1 MIDFSHTV
9 CISMRLFIND
19 KMSIHDQTIVGCNA
33 IDVRGKCQINGGP
46 HWMTLEAAR
55 YTATSHGRKWHP
67 SAGMHL
73 LRGEIIA
80 YRYSYI
86 LLDAI
91 YTVRGE
97 PGFQD
102 SDLLKTR
109 LRDELQKLQ
118 PDIGSMTPVYCD
130 DVCKFRPNCFTG
142 KNFIDEMTRFS
153 T

>member
-1 MIDFSHTV
+1 MCPGYSIRCNWSIMDLPGDKIMTYQV
-9 CISMRLFIND
+9 YDISL
-19 KMSIHDQTIVGCNA
+19 
-33 IDVRGKCQINGGP
+33 GKRMQDDR
-46 HWMTLEAAR
+46 MV
-55 YTATSHGRKWHP
+55 
-67 SAGMHL
+67 
-73 LRGEIIA
+73 
-80 YRYSYI
+80 RYSYI